1 MRVLLRCAAAVT
13 IGALAAG
20 CDLPP
25 GPSTP
30 IVTEIF
36 TGAIGPQGA
45 NVYRFAVISSSTVSV
60 RLADVQPSAIA
71 LGLGLGTPKNDID
84 CTLLSSNPSAV
95 VQQLPQI
102 SVTTNPGAYC
112 VQVFDTGS
120 VSSSAAFSVIVTHS

>member
-1 MRVLLRCAAAVT
+1 MSVRFRLATTLT
-13 IGALAAG
+13 IAALAAG

-30 IVTEIF
+30 VVTETF
-36 TGAIGPQGA
+36 TGAVGPQGA
-45 NVYRFAVISSSTVSV
+45 NVYRFVVASSSTVSV
-60 RLADVQPSAIA
+60 RLSEVQPSAIA
-71 LGLGLGTPKNDID
+71 LGLGLGTPKNDVD
-84 CTLLSSNPSAV
+84 CTLVSSNPSAV
-95 VQQLPQI
+95 VQERPQI